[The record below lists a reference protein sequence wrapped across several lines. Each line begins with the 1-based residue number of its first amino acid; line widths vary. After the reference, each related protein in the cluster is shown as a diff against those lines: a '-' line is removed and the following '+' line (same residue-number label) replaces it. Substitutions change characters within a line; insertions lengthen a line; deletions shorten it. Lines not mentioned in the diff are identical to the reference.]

1 MLQEQDRY
9 YHMQRACSE
18 LDRAEHAHHQQVARA
33 HRGLAALHM
42 DELRRLDESCGGS
55 APIGR
60 GH

>member
-18 LDRAEHAHHQQVARA
+18 LDRAAQAEHGEVADA
-33 HRGLAALHM
+33 HRRLAALHM

-55 APIGR
+55 VPIGR